1 MSNTIRLATGAALW
15 IFGAFICPAQEPAAP
30 PATGAGA
37 GEPSAR
43 SSVGNV
49 AGLDWSSDEQVRV
62 TGGQPRAR
70 VMFSIFVDDYR
81 EDFRWLLYRI
91 NRRRADEEG
100 PGTDPDGEIDMR
112 ALAERNIWTVPIEV
126 TLWGDVSDV
135 HKGDDLITKV
145 QIRPDRRFIIKVE
158 VKLHDGFEEGAF
170 RLKFLEALLIEQIIA
185 PYAENPDEFTLEK
198 VEVPDWILHGFDQ
211 LISHRRGGS
220 PSAFYRGFLTSGQM
234 LKPDEIVAVEGADKL
249 DPVNYAIFR
258 ASASAMIE
266 ALLDQPDGGTGMR
279 SLLGDLGRPD
289 GVPLAVLLRQH
300 FPAVR
305 ELDEG
310 LDKWWA
316 LEVASLAQQQDFEF
330 LDRETT
336 ERVITEALT
345 LRFEGVP
352 EAAPVAAPV
361 KRGFLDLFKPAAA
374 APNPAQSTGPFVGT
388 LDQYQSYLGRAGA
401 KEQLTQAFQRLQH
414 LKRTGFPLYRPVVSA
429 YEQVIGKLVRGELEG
444 IDAELKSIEEM
455 RTKIRE
461 TLVRTEDYLNYFE
474 ATRAPQRS
482 EAFDE
487 YMEMRKS
494 LESKPAPQRNDRISK
509 YLDALE
515 AEFR

>member
-1 MSNTIRLATGAALW
+1 MTGAGLSFF
-15 IFGAFICPAQEPAAP
+15 ISFICPAQEPAVPPTAAP
-30 PATGAGA
+30 GV
-37 GEPSAR
+37 GESSAR

-49 AGLDWSSDEQVRV
+49 AALDWSKDDQIRV
-62 TGGQPRAR
+62 SGGQPRAR
-70 VMFSIFVDDYR
+70 VMFSAFTNDYR
-81 EDFRWLLYRI
+81 EDYRWLLYRI
-91 NRRRADEEG
+91 SRKRSDEEKIG
-100 PGTDPDGEIDMR
+100 MDPNSEIDTR
-112 ALAERNIWTVPIEV
+112 ALAERNIWSVPIEV
-126 TLWGDVSDV
+126 ALWGEVSDV
-135 HKGDDLITKV
+135 HKGDYLITKV
-145 QIRPDRRFIIKVE
+145 QIRPDQRFTIRVE
-158 VKLHDGFEEGAF
+158 VKLHDGFEESAF
-170 RLKFLEALLIEQIIA
+170 RLKLLEALLIEQILA
-185 PYAENPDEFTLEK
+185 PYAASPGEFTLEQ
-198 VEVPDWILHGFDQ
+198 VEVPDWLLHGFDQ

-220 PSAFYRGFLTSGQM
+220 PSAFYRGFLSSGQM
-234 LKPDEIVAVEGADKL
+234 LKPDEIVAVKGADKL

-266 ALLDQPDGGTGMR
+266 ALLDQPEGGTGMR
-279 SLLGDLGRPD
+279 SLLGDLGRPG

-305 ELDEG
+305 EIEEG

-330 LDRETT
+330 LGREET
-336 ERVITEALT
+336 ERIITEALT

-352 EAAPVAAPV
+352 ESAPVAEPV
-361 KRGFLDLFKPAAA
+361 KRGILDFFKPAAA
-374 APNPAQSTGPFVGT
+374 APNPVQSTGPFVGT

-401 KEQLTQAFQRLQH
+401 KEQLAQAFERLQH
-414 LKRTGFPLYRPVVSA
+414 LKRSGFPLYRPVVSA
-429 YEQVIGKLVRGELEG
+429 YEQVITKLVKGDVAN

-461 TLVRTEDYLNYFE
+461 TLMRTEDYLNYFE

-482 EAFDE
+482 EAFDD

-494 LESKPAPQRNDRISK
+494 LESKPAPQRNDRISR

-515 AEFR
+515 LEFR